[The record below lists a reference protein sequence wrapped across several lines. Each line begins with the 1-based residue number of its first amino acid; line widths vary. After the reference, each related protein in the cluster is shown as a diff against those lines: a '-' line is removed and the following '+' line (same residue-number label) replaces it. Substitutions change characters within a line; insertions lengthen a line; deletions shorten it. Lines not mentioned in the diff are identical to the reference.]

1 MDLTRRSFLSA
12 MAGAVALAPRLD
24 SRSVPSESLPH
35 PLGGRLGLE
44 LYSVRNEL
52 KKDLAG
58 TLKLVRDWGFEQ
70 VELAGFPPMQ
80 PEQAA
85 SALQTAGLRAVS
97 QFVDYQRLHDD
108 FAGVVR
114 DARTLGVDYVICGWI
129 PHEKTLTPADVDRA
143 IASFNQW
150 GAAVAREKL
159 RLGYHI
165 HGYEF
170 VPGPDGTLLH
180 TLFDK
185 TDPEHV
191 DYEMDVFWV
200 VRGGG
205 DPMALL
211 ERFGNRIRL
220 VHLKDISKGTETG
233 VTTGQAPDEASVTLG
248 TGTIDWQKLMTGA
261 VKAGV
266 KWYFV
271 EDEHPEAV
279 KQIPRSLDYLRG
291 LTIRRV

>member
-1 MDLTRRSFLSA
+1 
-12 MAGAVALAPRLD
+12 
-24 SRSVPSESLPH
+24 
-35 PLGGRLGLE
+35 
-44 LYSVRNEL
+44 
-52 KKDLAG
+52 
-58 TLKLVRDWGFEQ
+58 
-70 VELAGFPPMQ
+70 
-80 PEQAA
+80 
-85 SALQTAGLRAVS
+85 
-97 QFVDYQRLHDD
+97 
-108 FAGVVR
+108 
-114 DARTLGVDYVICGWI
+114 
-129 PHEKTLTPADVDRA
+129 
-143 IASFNQW
+143 
-150 GAAVAREKL
+150 
-159 RLGYHI
+159 
-165 HGYEF
+165 
-170 VPGPDGTLLH
+170 
-180 TLFDK
+180 LFDK